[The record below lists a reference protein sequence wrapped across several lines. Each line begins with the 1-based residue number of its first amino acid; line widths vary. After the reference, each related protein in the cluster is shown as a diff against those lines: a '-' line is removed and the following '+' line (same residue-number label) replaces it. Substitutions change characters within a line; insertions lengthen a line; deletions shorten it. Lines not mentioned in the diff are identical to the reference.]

1 MRMKPFLRN
10 CPRCGGRTAAPDCC
24 GIILTARPRWRMT
37 KSLIQRVHAI
47 ARGSKGLDEEA
58 YRMRLRA
65 VGVESCKQ
73 LTREQYR
80 EFMRGLAKLP
90 DVKRARA

>member
-1 MRMKPFLRN
+1 VKTFLRK
-10 CPRCGGRTAAPDCC
+10 CPRCGGRTAASDCC
-24 GIILTARPRWRMT
+24 GIMLAERRRWRMT

-58 YRMRLRA
+58 YRLRLRA

-73 LTREQYR
+73 LSREQYHV
-80 EFMRGLAKLP
+80 FMRDLAKLP